1 MTPSVGGTVHWGLPS
16 AGHTQAHLPGTS
28 GGPLSPVATF
38 SSSHPDPAERG
49 PGGLRPV
56 PGDPVILRAGCQ
68 GPSRRLG
75 RCVRGR
81 GLPSTLAC
89 RLGAALL
96 QWGPPT
102 KAVRTCGSQ
111 GRAGESPASS
121 LSSSSESQDLPVG
134 AGLVAWRDPRSGIT
148 GTERVDSVRGGLT
161 GVSGGREP
169 EQGPGGQGGR
179 GGGLQAAG
187 GGRASP
193 RAQLGEEGPET
204 GPETMVSP
212 GRVASPAPPRS
223 RLVQGGHLMS
233 GVSPWTRWLLPAPS
247 VPAPQIPEQ
256 PPRGS
261 LQ

>member
-1 MTPSVGGTVHWGLPS
+1 MTPLWAGLCTGGCPP

-28 GGPLSPVATF
+28 GGPLEPQWPHFLPVTQ
-38 SSSHPDPAERG
+38 DPAERG
-49 PGGLRPV
+49 PPGGLRPV
-56 PGDPVILRAGCQ
+56 PGDPAILPSWLPRPGAGDLKV
-68 GPSRRLG
+68 G
-75 RCVRGR
+75 VRG
-81 GLPSTLAC
+81 PASSTLAC

-102 KAVRTCGSQ
+102 KAVRTCGSGQ
-111 GRAGESPASS
+111 GRSSQHPHSPPRV
-121 LSSSSESQDLPVG
+121 SQDFTVG
-134 AGLVAWRDPRSGIT
+134 AGLVAWRDPRSGLT

-204 GPETMVSP
+204 GRDRSPWASSLAGAAALTAGAGWAPHVWGVSLDK
-212 GRVASPAPPRS
+212 VAPPSAFSPRPPNS
-223 RLVQGGHLMS
+223 RAAAQ
-233 GVSPWTRWLLPAPS
+233 
-247 VPAPQIPEQ
+247 
-256 PPRGS
+256 GS